1 MDVRNPGPETLAAMQ
16 EILGYLNFSEG
27 SPDAR
32 LHRNLNAVFALAEE
46 AVAASGSN
54 DCCCKVLQA
63 ALQSRLEALGSSGQ
77 AAFQQVDQAKAVLQR
92 VFEELLPAYRQY
104 HADLLFHQSEA
115 SLFRPFFIARACE
128 AVLAQGGPWDEPERI
143 IPAALNQLNDFIG
156 HRPVAVLRTPQ
167 RIEPYAH
174 EWVRPIPLYLAG
186 AGVAVGRYHDVIEQA
201 LAILDAADGDVLEAA
216 CFDLSLLDE
225 LALDPR
231 AYDFDNPVNKRPN
244 YQFGQWD
251 PHHIDSRGRY
261 RRFVLE
267 EVSLDALVERTLTP
281 GDLSAEEVLF
291 EAGAVLAGTIL
302 MASGISG
309 RGPETHDSG
318 TTLATLVPKI
328 AAYRDAFYVRLLSSV
343 QGAHGERLRA
353 EAAMLRQPFGGARQH
368 LNQRLAKLRAVQL
381 QHVHLAQLFARMGY
395 AEASSRQA
403 HIVPVTSA
411 RMLCE
416 INGRLTAGHHY
427 IDREQRGDAGRM
439 LPEINDLLHRA
450 IECGALV
457 DPWNILGFQGQFS
470 LFPAIE
476 NSVRDHRVDVLIRLM
491 SQIFGLYS
499 RLQAEAAAHGEQ
511 QLAETTAADMAKLAR
526 WWDQFATLE
535 VAGVAHVSGREAA
548 DSAAHVA
555 EALRAWHEAGTEAGD
570 IGFWR
575 ERVERFNSPKAY
587 ALVVDALLE
596 QKDFVAAR
604 GLLIQWLG
612 QAELVSLT
620 DGEYSFHE
628 LAIRWVSALRS
639 AAECPQPGMPD
650 PEQCWKLI
658 ARFFDFLEANAE
670 EYWEVP
676 RCDISPGRPG
686 HQVDLD
692 EAVELVGEEEEED
705 DEERNLFSAAYEE
718 VTYRDSTSD
727 GHEADML
734 EGEGPTTDFELDFE
748 AARLGRRL
756 AFLSTVAR
764 LWKIASAFPRH
775 LAPAGRDDTLKG
787 WFQRAVSNRHGLFEL
802 LRNVHGFRLPAA
814 SGTQESLV
822 EYDRRRLVKEAL
834 LADIIDACVETSS
847 AARWL
852 LGAGEELDGSDDLAD
867 WEHQAVGVLRAMFRG
882 DAHLVRLLF
891 PDLRATLEKEPIL
904 YVPLA
909 RHGAPGQVVGAR
921 TIKELLLTL
930 LRGLPRLGLLSE
942 TCQTIATAQAME
954 QHRPSQEGAVT
965 EFDHL
970 FEVGYRAIIRAL
982 VTAAGAEPSCEA
994 GDVASP
1000 SAPDSEL
1007 IDCLKALTETLLK
1020 RWLDHSRS
1028 LRLSVMEKA
1037 ADNDRWQAVIS
1048 FVQRYGG
1055 DLFTPRFLNVGNL
1068 RAILHQ
1074 GAAAWLQ
1081 AMLEDGDPDR
1091 EFRLLAE
1098 LDRDIPLTAAAEQLT
1113 FVIEAI
1119 VENYAEFKDFNATTT
1134 QSDRG
1139 ELLYILLDFLR
1150 LKASYERVVWHIK
1163 PVVLTHEILV
1173 RRGRAA
1179 AAEMWRRSVAE
1190 RTSQVADWHLKRLA
1204 ELTRQYGVRL
1214 PTISDRLGERFVRSL
1229 AIDRVKALVKPA
1241 VEEARRGGQ
1250 CASFEL
1256 LEQEL
1261 TEFTD
1266 NPSGSGL
1273 DIPNW
1278 LAALEHEVELASRC
1292 RGRVGISEEAPSPV
1306 PRVPISWDDV
1316 QTQIKT
1322 QEL

>member
-1 MDVRNPGPETLAAMQ
+1 MDVQNPSPETLAVLQ
-16 EILGYLNFSEG
+16 EILGYLNFSSG
-27 SPDAR
+27 TPDAR
-32 LHRNLNAVFALAEE
+32 FQRNLNAVFALIESEHTADKPGSPAWRVLGE
-46 AVAASGSN
+46 ALHGR
-54 DCCCKVLQA
+54 LQA
-63 ALQSRLEALGSSGQ
+63 LKGAAQP
-77 AAFQQVDQAKAVLQR
+77 AFQQVDQAEAALR
-92 VFEELLPAYRQY
+92 LVFEGLLPAYRE
-104 HADLLFHQSEA
+104 HHRDLLYHQSEDA
-115 SLFRPFFIARACE
+115 LLRPFFIARACE
-128 AVLAQGGPWDEPERI
+128 AVLAQGAPWDEPERI
-143 IPAALNQLNDFIG
+143 VPAALDQLNDFLG

-186 AGVAVGRYHDVIEQA
+186 AGVAVGRYRAVIEQA
-201 LAILDAADGDVLEAA
+201 LAILAKADADVLESAY
-216 CFDLSLLDE
+216 FDLSLLDE

-231 AYDFDNPVNKRPN
+231 AYDFDHPVNKRPN

-251 PHHIDSRGRY
+251 PHQIDSRGRY

-267 EVSLDALVERTLTP
+267 EVSLDALVERTLAP
-281 GDLSAEEVLF
+281 GDLAPDEVLF

-309 RGPETHDSG
+309 RGPDTHDSG

-328 AAYRDAFYVRLLSSV
+328 AGYRDAFYVRLLSSV

-368 LNQRLAKLRAVQL
+368 LNQRLARLRAVQL

-395 AEASSRQA
+395 AEASTRQA
-403 HIVPVTSA
+403 HVVPVASA

-416 INGRLTAGHHY
+416 INGRLTAGHHD
-427 IDREQRGDAGRM
+427 IDRGQLDRAGRM
-439 LPEINDLLHRA
+439 LPEIDDLLHRA

-470 LFPAIE
+470 LFPALE
-476 NSVRDHRVDVLIRLM
+476 NSVRDHRVDVLIQLIT
-491 SQIFGLYS
+491 QVLGLYA
-499 RLQAEAAAHGEQ
+499 RLQAEAAAHGEEE
-511 QLAETTAADMAKLAR
+511 LAAATAAGLQKLAR

-555 EALRAWHEAGTEAGD
+555 DALRAWHQAGTAAGD

-575 ERVERFNSPKAY
+575 EHVERFNSPKAY

-596 QKDFVAAR
+596 QKDFIAAR
-604 GLLIQWLG
+604 GLLIQWVG
-612 QAELVSLT
+612 QAEQAPLT

-628 LAIRWVSALRS
+628 LAVRWVSALRD
-639 AAECPQPGMPD
+639 AAENPQPGMPEA
-650 PEQCWKLI
+650 EQCWKLI
-658 ARFFDFLEANAE
+658 AKFFDYLEANAE
-670 EYWEVP
+670 DYWEVP
-676 RCDISPGRPG
+676 RFDLAPGRTG
-686 HQVDLD
+686 RASDQTLESD
-692 EAVELVGEEEEED
+692 ED
-705 DEERNLFSAAYEE
+705 DEEQNLFSAAYDE

-734 EGEGPTTDFELDFE
+734 EGEGPSTDFELDSE

-756 AFLSTVAR
+756 AFHSTVAR
-764 LWKIASAFPRH
+764 LWKIAAAFPRR
-775 LAPAGRDDTLKG
+775 LAPPGRDDTLKG
-787 WFQRAVSNRHGLFEL
+787 WFQRAVSNRHALFEL
-802 LRNVHGFRLPAA
+802 LRNVHRFRLLAA

-847 AARWL
+847 SARWL
-852 LGAGEELDGSDDLAD
+852 LGAGEELDGSDDLTE
-867 WEHQAVGVLRAMFRG
+867 WEHQAVGVMREMFRG
-882 DAHLVRLLF
+882 DGPLVRLLF

-904 YVPLA
+904 YVPLS
-909 RHGAPGQVVGAR
+909 RHGAPGQIVGAR
-921 TIKELLLTL
+921 TIQELLLTL
-930 LRGLPRLGLLSE
+930 LRGMPRLGLLKE
-942 TCQTIATAQAME
+942 TCQAIATAQAME
-954 QHRPSQEGAVT
+954 QHRPSQEGVVT

-970 FEVGYRAIIRAL
+970 FEVGYRAIVRGL
-982 VTAAGAEPSCEA
+982 VAAAGPEPPSEA
-994 GDVASP
+994 APDSHSG

-1028 LRLSVMEKA
+1028 LRLSVMEKV
-1037 ADNDRWQAVIS
+1037 ADTERWQSLVRFIE
-1048 FVQRYGG
+1048 RYGH

-1068 RAILHQ
+1068 RGILHQ

-1081 AMLEDGDPDR
+1081 SLREEDEPERD
-1091 EFRLLAE
+1091 FRLLAE
-1098 LDRDIPLTAAAEQLT
+1098 LDREIPAATAAEQLT
-1113 FVIEAI
+1113 IVIEAI
-1119 VENYAEFKDFNATTT
+1119 VENYAEFKDFNSTTT

-1173 RRGRAA
+1173 RSGRAA

-1204 ELTRQYGVRL
+1204 DLTKQCGVRL
-1214 PTISDRLGERFVRSL
+1214 PTIADRLAERFVRTL
-1229 AIDRVKALVKPA
+1229 AIDRVRALVRPA
-1241 VEEARRGGQ
+1241 VEEARRGGETP
-1250 CASFEL
+1250 SFEL

-1261 TEFTD
+1261 VEFTD

-1273 DIPNW
+1273 DVPTW
-1278 LAALEHEVELASRC
+1278 LTGLEHEVELASRC
-1292 RGRVGISEEAPSPV
+1292 RGRIGLSEEAPSPV
-1306 PRVPISWDDV
+1306 PRSPLSWEEV
-1316 QTQIKT
+1316 QMQIRGD
-1322 QEL
+1322 EL